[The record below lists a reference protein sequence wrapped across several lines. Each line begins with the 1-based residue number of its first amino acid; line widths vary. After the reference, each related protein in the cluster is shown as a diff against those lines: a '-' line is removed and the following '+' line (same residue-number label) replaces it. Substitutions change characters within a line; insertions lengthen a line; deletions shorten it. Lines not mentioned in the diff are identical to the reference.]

1 MLLTVTPIYAALLA
15 ILMAVLSTAASVQRG
30 QHNVPLGEGGNTS
43 LSLAVRRFGNL
54 AEYAPMAVL
63 LLALMELQGAS
74 AYWLHVFG
82 TALIIL
88 RLLHPVVLFENPDA
102 PMWKKAGRF
111 IAAAGTALLLVIGS
125 AVLLLG

>member
-1 MLLTVTPIYAALLA
+1 
-15 ILMAVLSTAASVQRG
+15 
-30 QHNVPLGEGGNTS
+30 
-43 LSLAVRRFGNL
+43 
-54 AEYAPMAVL
+54 MAVL